1 MYNKTLDTFKAVAD
15 CGSFSK
21 ASERLFITHTAV
33 IKQISG
39 LESRLGVKLFIRS
52 SRGVAMTPAGQCLY
66 GELPKVFQESDRL
79 VRQVREAN
87 HAGQQ
92 TIRIGT
98 SMLYPCTA
106 FMDLWDTVSE
116 SCPGYQLK
124 IVPLEQDENRFAG
137 LDKSYDCL
145 IGPYNYGLDS
155 GLLRFFPTG
164 QYRFHIAMPR
174 KYRLSKQ
181 GSLKLADL
189 NGELLMIME
198 KGNSPVNDEI
208 RRTILETCGE
218 IRLTDTPPHYN
229 IKTFNSCAEK
239 GCLLL
244 SLECWKDIHPSLV
257 SVPLEEP
264 FFLPYGIVASAK
276 PSETV
281 RGFLEEMRNILLTVH
296 GAGKI
301 G

>member
-1 MYNKTLDTFKAVAD
+1 MAD

-66 GELPKVFQESDRL
+66 GEL
-79 VRQVREAN
+79 
-87 HAGQQ
+87 
-92 TIRIGT
+92 
-98 SMLYPCTA
+98 
-106 FMDLWDTVSE
+106 
-116 SCPGYQLK
+116 
-124 IVPLEQDENRFAG
+124 
-137 LDKSYDCL
+137 
-145 IGPYNYGLDS
+145 
-155 GLLRFFPTG
+155 
-164 QYRFHIAMPR
+164 
-174 KYRLSKQ
+174 
-181 GSLKLADL
+181 
-189 NGELLMIME
+189 LMIME

-239 GCLLL
+239 GCLLF